1 MSFIWPPVPPDFGA
15 VMKAAE
21 ALGVSE
27 YDFFRLAFR
36 RWWGKEAD
44 EITLERIFVAYMF
57 QQAVPTWVRH
67 LTRDVISQTADG
79 KLDAAKLGALKYK
92 RRLPPSRHG
101 GLYLGLMAALTVLY
115 CVALLDISYDPG
127 TSAPMPCYG
136 RLGFKNISG
145 MAHAVSG
152 KQPPSCEELRGT
164 R

>member
-1 MSFIWPPVPPDFGA
+1 MSFIGPPVAPDFGA

-21 ALGVSE
+21 ALGISE

-101 GLYLGLMAALTVLY
+101 GLYIGLMAALTFFY

-136 RLGFKNISG
+136 GPGFKIISG

-152 KQPPSCEELRGT
+152 KKPPSCEELRGA

>member
-1 MSFIWPPVPPDFGA
+1 MSFIGPPVAPDFGA
-15 VMKAAE
+15 VMNAAE
-21 ALGVSE
+21 ALGISE

-44 EITLERIFVAYMF
+44 EKTLERIFVAYMF

-101 GLYLGLMAALTVLY
+101 GLYLGLMAALTVFY

>member
-1 MSFIWPPVPPDFGA
+1 MSFIRPPVPPDFSA

-21 ALGVSE
+21 AVGISE
-27 YDFFRLAFR
+27 FDFFRLAFR

-44 EITLERIFVAYMF
+44 EKTLERIFVAYMF

-67 LTRDVISQTADG
+67 LTRDVITQTADG
-79 KLDAAKLGALKYK
+79 KLDAAKLGALKY
-92 RRLPPSRHG
+92 RRRRPLPRHG
-101 GLYLGLMAALTVLY
+101 GLYMGLMAALTVLY

-136 RLGFKNISG
+136 GPGFKIIAG
-145 MAHAVSG
+145 MTHAVSG
-152 KQPPSCEELRGT
+152 KKLPSCEELRGP